1 MVPANVRL
9 LSEVSAKVVMPLPAP
24 VAFTVPLVP
33 LSVNV
38 KAATEVDTK
47 TRVLFEPFNVNDASA
62 ASVNAPP
69 TPIVLATVD
78 EVVLFTVNEVA
89 VLVPRVVIT
98 TAPVPERFRVDSL
111 VSFRVVIV

>member
-9 LSEVSAKVVMPLPAP
+9 LSEVAAKVVMPLPAP

-38 KAATEVDTK
+38 KAETEVVTK

-62 ASVNAPP
+62 ALVNAVRPM
-69 TPIVLATVD
+69 VLATV
-78 EVVLFTVNEVA
+78 EVVVLFTVSEVA
-89 VLVPRVVIT
+89 VLVPRVEIT
-98 TAPVPERFRVDSL
+98 TAPVPERFRVDIL
-111 VSFRVVIV
+111 VLLKVVIV